1 MAHLQPYVLMILQ
14 ALVGLL
20 AAFLLGIIAKL
31 HRKLNVWLDI
41 HTTSGQRDLLDK
53 LAKEAAAL
61 AEATYIESGGPQ
73 KLEAAFD
80 YITSRIGKLGIE
92 VSSETIRAAIE
103 KAVLDYNTGQPQE
116 SR

>member
-1 MAHLQPYVLMILQ
+1 MEPYLIMIVQ

-20 AAFLLGIIAKL
+20 AAFLLGCIAKL
-31 HRKLNVWLDI
+31 HKKVSIWLDI
-41 HTTSGQRDLLDK
+41 HTTSGQRDMLDK

-73 KLEAAFD
+73 KLEAAFA
-80 YITSRIGKLGIE
+80 YVANHITRLGIE
-92 VSSETIRAAIE
+92 VSAETIRAAIE
-103 KAVLDYNTGQPQE
+103 KAVLDFKKPPTPE